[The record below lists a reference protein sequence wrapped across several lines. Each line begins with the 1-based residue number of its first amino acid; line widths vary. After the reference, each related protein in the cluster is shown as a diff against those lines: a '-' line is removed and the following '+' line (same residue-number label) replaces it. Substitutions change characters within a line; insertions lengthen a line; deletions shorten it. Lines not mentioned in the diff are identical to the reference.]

1 MKRGKCEICHA
12 LADLRDRHY
21 LPKSGYREDACKRP
35 EESEFLVDAILPT
48 GVLSQ
53 SKSTLIQ

>member
-1 MKRGKCEICHA
+1 MCEEGWISGKKAVIGTPKNRAMTKRSAQDK
-12 LADLRDRHY
+12 
-21 LPKSGYREDACKRP
+21 
-35 EESEFLVDAILPT
+35 LVDAILPT